1 TVAPS
6 AVRPRSSA
14 SACTAWPPMM
24 SALVATSAT
33 RNDLDRMAFGYRHPW
48 KDRLRDRGR
57 SGEEGAAPQLER
69 EHRPQ
74 LDAEVVRARA
84 GPQQALEGPRLEDVT
99 RATVRR
105 EEQVAGEA
113 AQRSAEPA
121 PEGDREAA
129 LGAVERRVRHQPP
142 QRALEQVLR
151 RAGAQPGAQRQRRRA
166 L

>member
-14 SACTAWPPMM
+14 GACPACPPMM

-33 RNDLDRMAFGYRHPW
+33 RNDLDRMACGYRHPW

-74 LDAEVVRARA
+74 LEAEVVRARA
-84 GPQQALEGPRLEDVT
+84 GRQEGLEGRG
-99 RATVRR
+99 
-105 EEQVAGEA
+105 AGGGPA
-113 AQRSAEPA
+113 AA
-121 PEGDREAA
+121 
-129 LGAVERRVRHQPP
+129 
-142 QRALEQVLR
+142 
-151 RAGAQPGAQRQRRRA
+151 
-166 L
+166 